1 MGLNFSESEQ
11 AWTKISSSRRLI
23 HAGRA
28 SSTWRPR
35 RLPKELDALHAAYP
49 KPMIFTEFGAEA
61 LPGSHDTPPEMWS
74 EEYQADTISRYLD
87 VAAQPSYMMGTLMW
101 CFADFKTSQHPHQR
115 HEQ

>member
-1 MGLNFSESEQ
+1 
-11 AWTKISSSRRLI
+11 
-23 HAGRA
+23 
-28 SSTWRPR
+28 
-35 RLPKELDALHAAYP
+35 
-49 KPMIFTEFGAEA
+49 MIFTEFGAEA